1 VPAVGAGATAL
12 VRIDAPVFGVVEVPA
27 GRAIDVDV
35 SAAQLATIRGT
46 IAVPTGVAFDW
57 VDLHLTPRPGTLAPR
72 LVLADGTGA
81 AMRSTFATR
90 RLTEPAFTAEV
101 IVGTWEV
108 RLDREVDAPLGS
120 GEVTLATGVVT
131 AVAVRPW
138 SRTTAAGGA
147 GRGRRG
153 VDHHAHAAHR
163 MNPERVTVIAG
174 GSGSRWSTRPAGA
187 GPARRAAPSG
197 RPRGAAVARP
207 PGAGARRAACR
218 CSRRHAGRRAGAARV
233 GTVASAAWG
242 LASAICAL
250 HGDDPVRRD
259 AACVPAVWMT
269 LAAAAVDH
277 VVDDGLID
285 PDEVRRRLN
294 PCAVLAAV
302 TPGASPRPMLAAL
315 PYVDRLLAPA
325 LGGIQ
330 ARIAAA
336 RTPFDHAVVREL
348 RVCLEAMIS
357 GQLES
362 PRLRIGPHAELDAI
376 HATLHRVNALT
387 VWVATYLGLID
398 AGDLAPPTIAAVRD
412 ATTRVGEIGWILD
425 ALSDIHA
432 DLGAGVWSLVWLELA
447 RDSAADA
454 PWLRYA
460 AVRPEVALDAL
471 AASGVIARL
480 LTRVRFPIEEVERT
494 VDVRPGAAGALADF
508 SLHGLV
514 VPRGAEAGDVIHD
527 VFFSGARPAP
537 APAAGYALAAH
548 HLDDELRFA
557 AAALARAAARSVDDG
572 GGAIAAEA
580 QVSELRQQIDARV
593 AATAAADQVLPLRR
607 IQVRLGLTDLE
618 RDMIALLVAVEVE
631 PRLLAALATP
641 GGVPPVALTAAAL
654 QRALTGPVVTAQ
666 LFVADLLHPVSVLSR
681 GVVVRGDD
689 GAPQLPL
696 AAAPLRLNRG
706 VLAAALGATARDP
719 ALAGLLADRSP
730 GDAGRLMRTRI
741 RGRAG
746 VAASRCG

>member
-1 VPAVGAGATAL
+1 
-12 VRIDAPVFGVVEVPA
+12 
-27 GRAIDVDV
+27 
-35 SAAQLATIRGT
+35 
-46 IAVPTGVAFDW
+46 
-57 VDLHLTPRPGTLAPR
+57 
-72 LVLADGTGA
+72 
-81 AMRSTFATR
+81 
-90 RLTEPAFTAEV
+90 
-101 IVGTWEV
+101 
-108 RLDREVDAPLGS
+108 
-120 GEVTLATGVVT
+120 
-131 AVAVRPW
+131 
-138 SRTTAAGGA
+138 
-147 GRGRRG
+147 
-153 VDHHAHAAHR
+153 
-163 MNPERVTVIAG
+163 MNPERVTAD
-174 GSGSRWSTRPAGA
+174 RWRLWIEVVDQGLVPERARLDELRAERATVAAQLWRDHLVPAL
-187 GPARRAAPSG
+187 
-197 RPRGAAVARP
+197 GAAYP
-207 PGAGARRAACR
+207 SLLAA
-218 CSRRHAGRRAGAARV
+218 ATPVDARV
-233 GTVASAAWG
+233 RRELRTVASAAWG
-242 LASAICAL
+242 LASAIYAL

-480 LTRVRFPIEEVERT
+480 LTRLRFAIDEVERT

-508 SLHGLV
+508 CRYMVWS
-514 VPRGAEAGDVIHD
+514 
-527 VFFSGARPAP
+527 F
-537 APAAGYALAAH
+537 LAA
-548 HLDDELRFA
+548 
-557 AAALARAAARSVDDG
+557 
-572 GGAIAAEA
+572 
-580 QVSELRQQIDARV
+580 
-593 AATAAADQVLPLRR
+593 RR
-607 IQVRLGLTDLE
+607 
-618 RDMIALLVAVEVE
+618 
-631 PRLLAALATP
+631 P
-641 GGVPPVALTAAAL
+641 GT
-654 QRALTGPVVTAQ
+654 
-666 LFVADLLHPVSVLSR
+666 
-681 GVVVRGDD
+681 
-689 GAPQLPL
+689 
-696 AAAPLRLNRG
+696 
-706 VLAAALGATARDP
+706 
-719 ALAGLLADRSP
+719 
-730 GDAGRLMRTRI
+730 
-741 RGRAG
+741 
-746 VAASRCG
+746 